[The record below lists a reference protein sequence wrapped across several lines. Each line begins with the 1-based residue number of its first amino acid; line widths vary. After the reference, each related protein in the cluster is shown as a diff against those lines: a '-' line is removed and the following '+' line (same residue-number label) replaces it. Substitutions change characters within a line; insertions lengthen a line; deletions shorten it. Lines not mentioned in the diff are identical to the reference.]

1 MKLKLNKSDQEKPVQ
16 FIRGKY
22 VSLKELKDTPVMTL
36 AAPNEEDIKNI
47 VLKRYEKEP
56 PDTLINIVGRG
67 QIPVTQIINEIKND
81 TELGKFIMNIEADW
95 MKFLI
100 EKMQRGEIEW

>member
-1 MKLKLNKSDQEKPVQ
+1 MKLNKSDLEKPIQ
-16 FIRGKY
+16 YIGEKY

-47 VLKRYEKEP
+47 VLKRYEKEAP
-56 PDTLINIVGRG
+56 ETIINIVGRG
-67 QIPVTQIINEIKND
+67 RFSVKQIIDEINND
-81 TELGKFIMNIEADW
+81 TEIGKFIMDIEADW